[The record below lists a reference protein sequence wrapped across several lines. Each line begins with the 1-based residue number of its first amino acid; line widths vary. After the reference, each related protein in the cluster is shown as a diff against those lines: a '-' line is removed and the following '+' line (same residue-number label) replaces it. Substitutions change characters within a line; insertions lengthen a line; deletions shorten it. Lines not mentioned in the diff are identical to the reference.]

1 MSDDHSAPLLAKN
14 DGSGDKHDR
23 PHSQR
28 SEASSASHK
37 SARSRRSLTD
47 FEESTPLLSTE
58 DNRHNYGNAPPEGT
72 ARSTAASSLRSL
84 QGGGSKKGKSW
95 RRWPTI
101 IALTILSLVLLVIL
115 ALGFAAPAVAE
126 RYAKEAMVFDPTDL
140 SIDSFTSSGVRARIQ
155 GDFKMDASRVKKKS
169 VRDLGRAGTWI
180 AKAVE
185 SKSTEVDVFLPEY
198 GNVLLGSALVPPIV
212 VNIRNGH
219 TTHVDFITDLT
230 AGDLGGIRRVANDW
244 LDGRL
249 GSLSVRGNA
258 DVSIKSGIFSL
269 GTQSLSES
277 IVFKASQIPT
287 MPQYTIGHLGFS
299 DTERDG
305 EKGMVANVSLR
316 LTNNYPVDFEI
327 PTFHFDILVPGCSA
341 SEEYLTLGEA
351 MTAEAQVKPK
361 TDVNVAVSGFVR
373 KLPEALITACP
384 DTQTSPIDRLLG
396 SYIEGRE
403 TLVYIRGSRNPSDDT
418 PTWITE
424 FMKDVIVPVPF
435 PGHEFKDLI
444 RNFELADVHFG
455 LPDPFA
461 SSDSPESKPRLSAVV
476 KALIG
481 LPEEI
486 QFPIDVARVRADSEV
501 YYKKKKLGE
510 LDLSKWQSANS
521 TRTTIPHEKEEGLL
535 VQSIVK
541 DAPLDITDD
550 DVFAD
555 VVQALVFGGEPV
567 ILGVHAKVDV
577 ETETVLG
584 KFVVRGIP
592 AKGKVFVKP
601 INGGNTTFS
610 PEVGALEILETSKT
624 ALTIRAKVN
633 VTNPTE
639 YSATVPF
646 IDINISVNDTVL
658 GHATARDV
666 AVVPGLNHDLAV
678 VAVWEP
684 SRESGKK
691 GAHIGRELL
700 SQYIS
705 GYNTTLT
712 LRTHAS
718 SIPSQPRLGMA
729 LSIFNVTIPT
739 PKLTP
744 PTNPNRPVQPD
755 RPDDPASSAPHFID
769 DAVFHLITSTAV
781 LTLLSPL
788 PHTSLWITSVSATA
802 SYNHT
807 PVGAIEYDEP
817 FKVPPGVSDTPRLP
831 VDWSLGSI
839 GYGAVKKA
847 IGGTLKVEAEANVGI
862 RIGKWKEKVW
872 FKGKGIGARVSI

>member
-1 MSDDHSAPLLAKN
+1 MSNDPSAPLLAKN

-28 SEASSASHK
+28 SEASIASHK
-37 SARSRRSLTD
+37 SKGLRRSFTGS
-47 FEESTPLLSTE
+47 EESTPLLSGE
-58 DNRHNYGNAPPEGT
+58 DNQQNYGDAPREGT

-84 QGGGSKKGKSW
+84 QGGGSKKGKGS

-101 IALTILSLVLLVIL
+101 IALTILTIALLIIL
-115 ALGFAAPAVAE
+115 GLGFAAPAVAE
-126 RYAKEAMVFDPTDL
+126 RYAKEAMVFEPTDL

-155 GDFKMDASRVKKKS
+155 GDFRMDASRVKKKA

-180 AKAVE
+180 ARAAE

-198 GNVLLGSALVPPIV
+198 GDVLLGAALVPPIV

-219 TTHVDFITDLT
+219 TTHVDFIADLT
-230 AGDLGGIRRVANDW
+230 AGDLDGIRRVANDW

-249 GSLSVRGNA
+249 GQLMVRGNA
-258 DVSIKSGIFSL
+258 DVGIKSGIFSL
-269 GTQSLSES
+269 GTQRLSES
-277 IVFKASQIPT
+277 IIFKANQIPI
-287 MPQYTIGHLGFS
+287 MPKYIIRHLGFS
-299 DTERDG
+299 DAERDG
-305 EKGMVANVSLR
+305 EKGMVANVSLS
-316 LTNNYPVDFEI
+316 LTNDYPVDFQI
-327 PTFHFDILVPGCSA
+327 PRFRFDILVPGCSA
-341 SEEYLTLGEA
+341 EQGFLTLGEA
-351 MTAEAQVKPK
+351 MTAEAPVKPK
-361 TDVNVAVSGFVR
+361 TDVNVDVSGFVR

-396 SYIEGRE
+396 SYIDGQE
-403 TLVYIRGSRNPSDDT
+403 TLVYVRGSRNPSKKT
-418 PTWITE
+418 PTWITD

-444 RNFELADVHFG
+444 RNFTLADVHFG

-461 SSDSPESKPRLSAVV
+461 SPNSPESKPRLSAVV

-486 QFPIDVARVRADSEV
+486 QFPIDVGQVRADSDV
-501 YYKKKKLGE
+501 YYKKRKLGE
-510 LDLSKWQSANS
+510 LDLSKWQHANS
-521 TRTTIPHEKEEGLL
+521 TRTSIPHEKEEGLL

-555 VVQALVFGGEPV
+555 VVQALVFGGNPV
-567 ILGVHAKVDV
+567 VLGVRAKVDV

-592 AKGKVFVKP
+592 AQGKVFVKP
-601 INGGNTTFS
+601 ISGGNTTFS

-624 ALTIRAKVN
+624 GLKIRAKVN

-646 IDINISVNDTVL
+646 IDINISVNDTIL

-666 AVVPGLNHDLAV
+666 SVVPGPNQDLAV
-678 VAVWEP
+678 IAVWNP
-684 SRESGKK
+684 SHQSGKK
-691 GAHIGRELL
+691 GAHIGSELL

-718 SIPSQPRLGMA
+718 SIPSQPHLGTA
-729 LSIFNVTIPT
+729 LSVFNVTIPT

-744 PTNPNRPVQPD
+744 PSNPNRPV
-755 RPDDPASSAPHFID
+755 RPDPPKEPATSAPHFID

-788 PHTSLWITSVSATA
+788 PHTTLWITSVSATA
-802 SYNHT
+802 SYNNT
-807 PVGAIEYDEP
+807 PIGAIEYDVP
-817 FKVPPGVSDTPRLP
+817 FKVPPGASDTPRLP

-839 GYGAVKKA
+839 GHDAVKKA
-847 IGGTLKVEAEANVGI
+847 LGGNLKVEAEAKVGV
-862 RIGKWKEKVW
+862 RVGKWREKVW
-872 FKGKGIGARVSI
+872 FQGKGIGARVSL

>member
-1 MSDDHSAPLLAKN
+1 M
-14 DGSGDKHDR
+14 GSGDKHDR

-28 SEASSASHK
+28 SEASNTSRK
-37 SARSRRSLTD
+37 STRSGKSLTG
-47 FEESTPLLSTE
+47 FEESTPLLSRE
-58 DNRHNYGNAPPEGT
+58 DNRQNYGNAPPEAI

-84 QGGGSKKGKSW
+84 QGGGSKKGKGS

-101 IALTILSLVLLVIL
+101 IALTILTIVLLAIL
-115 ALGFAAPAVAE
+115 GLGFAAPAVAE
-126 RYAKEAMVFDPTDL
+126 RYAKEAMVFEPTDL
-140 SIDSFTSSGVRARIQ
+140 SIESFTSSGVRARIQ
-155 GDFKMDASRVKKKS
+155 GDFRMDASRVDKKA

-180 AKAVE
+180 ARAAE
-185 SKSTEVDVFLPEY
+185 TKSTEVDVFLPEY
-198 GNVLLGSALVPPIV
+198 GDILLGSALVPPIV

-219 TTHVDFITDLT
+219 TTHVDFVSDLT

-244 LDGRL
+244 LDGNL
-249 GSLSVRGNA
+249 HQLLLRGNA
-258 DVSIKSGIFSL
+258 HVSIKSGIFSL
-269 GTQSLSES
+269 GTQALSES
-277 IVFKASQIPT
+277 IVLKANQIPT
-287 MPQYTIGHLGFS
+287 MPEYKIDHLGFS
-299 DTERDG
+299 NAERDG

-316 LTNNYPVDFEI
+316 FTNDYPVDFDT
-327 PTFHFDILVPGCSA
+327 PKFRFDILVPGCSA
-341 SEEYLTLGEA
+341 DEDFLKLGEA
-351 MTAEAQVKPK
+351 MTAEAQIQPK

-384 DTQTSPIDRLLG
+384 ETQSSPIDRLLG

-403 TLVYIRGSRNPSDDT
+403 TLVYVRGSRNPSADI
-418 PTWITE
+418 PTWITD

-444 RNFELADVHFG
+444 RNFTLADVHFG
-455 LPDPFA
+455 LPSPFA
-461 SSDSPESKPRLSAVV
+461 SPESPESKPRLSAVV

-486 QFPIDVARVRADSEV
+486 KFPIDVAQVRADSDV
-501 YYKKKKLGE
+501 YYKKKKLGQ
-510 LDLSKWQSANS
+510 LDLGKWQHANS
-521 TRTTIPHEKEEGLL
+521 TRTIIPHGKEEGLL

-541 DAPLDITDD
+541 NAPLNITDD

-555 VVQALVFGGEPV
+555 VIQALVFGGKPV
-567 ILGVHAKVDV
+567 ILGVQAKVDV

-592 AKGKVFVKP
+592 AQGKVYVKP
-601 INGGNTTFS
+601 ISGGNTIFS

-624 ALTIRAKVN
+624 GLTIRAKVN

-646 IDINISVNDTVL
+646 IDINISVNDTIL

-666 AVVPGLNHDLAV
+666 SVVPGPNHDLAV
-678 VAVWEP
+678 IAVWDP
-684 SRESGKK
+684 SHKSGKK

-718 SIPSQPRLGMA
+718 SIPSQPRLGTA

-744 PTNPNRPVQPD
+744 PSNPNRPVQPD
-755 RPDDPASSAPHFID
+755 PPNEPGSSAPHFID

-807 PVGAIEYDEP
+807 PVGAIEYDVP
-817 FKVPPGVSDTPRLP
+817 FEVPPGASDTPRLP

-839 GYGAVKKA
+839 GHDAVKKA
-847 IGGTLKVEAEANVGI
+847 LGGKLKVEAEAKVGI

-872 FKGKGIGARVSI
+872 FKGNGIGARVTL